1 MVNNTF
7 HALNRLK
14 FQIHTYKYNHNFKA
28 LEMFQL
34 YSNMVQTY
42 IILRYRLQYPKIYR
56 TLSYLQ
62 FYQQTKSKIVNSQ
75 FKAQTL

>member
-1 MVNNTF
+1 MYHVWKKESSKQSM
-7 HALNRLK
+7 LNW
-14 FQIHTYKYNHNFKA
+14 NHNSKIPVTVKV
-28 LEMFQL
+28 

-42 IILRYRLQYPKIYR
+42 TILRYRLQYPKIYR

>member
-1 MVNNTF
+1 
-7 HALNRLK
+7 
-14 FQIHTYKYNHNFKA
+14 
-28 LEMFQL
+28 MFQA
-34 YSNMVQTY
+34 YFNMVQTY
-42 IILRYRLQYPKIYR
+42 TILRYRLQYPKIYR